1 MSQEIPTWAADGLAV
16 YRSVT
21 PVVTKNHHRSR
32 IFFVRYLL
40 SGRRDVRGNYLG

>member
-21 PVVTKNHHRSR
+21 PVVTMITTVAVYFLCG
-32 IFFVRYLL
+32 IFSPAGQTFAATT
-40 SGRRDVRGNYLG
+40 